1 MSIEPARHGHPMVK
15 AAVAG
20 TAILVVALFALSAVD
35 AVVGI
40 FWTVVKLTLL
50 VIVVGGVARLLWGRA
65 RRGLGQHER
74 SARSH
79 ADDLEEDDCDP
90 RPGTRNGP
98 PDRGFVAYGVPPV
111 GRTPG
116 RREWDLNPRCPLDT
130 TVFETVRFGRSRI
143 PPDG

>member
-65 RRGLGQHER
+65 RRG
-74 SARSH
+74 
-79 ADDLEEDDCDP
+79 
-90 RPGTRNGP
+90 
-98 PDRGFVAYGVPPV
+98 
-111 GRTPG
+111 
-116 RREWDLNPRCPLDT
+116 
-130 TVFETVRFGRSRI
+130 
-143 PPDG
+143 

>member
-50 VIVVGGVARLLWGRA
+50 VIAVGGVARLLWGRA
-65 RRGLGQHER
+65 RRG
-74 SARSH
+74 
-79 ADDLEEDDCDP
+79 
-90 RPGTRNGP
+90 
-98 PDRGFVAYGVPPV
+98 
-111 GRTPG
+111 
-116 RREWDLNPRCPLDT
+116 
-130 TVFETVRFGRSRI
+130 
-143 PPDG
+143 